1 MTEKEENENILLEM
15 VRKNIYDTKNE
26 TVIDINDW
34 TEENEKEIKRLSNI
48 CKNDAYEM
56 YKKGYDMSRYGKYIN
71 LSTIVFSAL
80 TIYMSASSSIASTVK
95 DPIITGFGVCT
106 IILKGAY
113 QVYNYS
119 EAGSILKEVSRGL
132 ENLATNIRCEI
143 YKPVA
148 LRKHFAQLI
157 YDAQVER
164 DQLLTK
170 VDKAE

>member
-1 MTEKEENENILLEM
+1 MKDDNENVLLEM
-15 VRKNIYDTKNE
+15 VRKNINDSKKE
-26 TVIDINDW
+26 TIIDINDW

-48 CKNDAYEM
+48 CKNDAYNL
-56 YKKGYDMSRYGKYIN
+56 YKKGYDMTRYGKYIN

-80 TIYMSASSSIASTVK
+80 TIYVSSSSAIESSVK
-95 DPIITGFGVCT
+95 DPIITVFGICT

-119 EAGSILKEVSRGL
+119 ETGGILKEVSRGL
-132 ENLATNIRCEI
+132 DNLATNIRCEI
-143 YKPVA
+143 YKPIS
-148 LRKHFAQLI
+148 LRKQFAQLI
-157 YDAQVER
+157 YDAQIER

>member
-1 MTEKEENENILLEM
+1 MNDGNQNILLEM
-15 VRKNIYDTKNE
+15 VRKNINDAKRE

-48 CKNDAYEM
+48 CKNDAYNL
-56 YKKGYDMSRYGKYIN
+56 YKKGYNMTRYGKYIN
-71 LSTIVFSAL
+71 LSTIVLSAV
-80 TIYMSASSSIASTVK
+80 TIYMASSSIASSIK
-95 DPIITGFGVCT
+95 DPIITVFGVCS

-119 EAGSILKEVSRGL
+119 ETGGILKEVSRGL
-132 ENLATNIRCEI
+132 DNLATNIRCEI
-143 YKPVA
+143 YKPVT
-148 LRKHFAQLI
+148 LRKEFAQLI
-157 YDAQVER
+157 YDAQIER

>member
-1 MTEKEENENILLEM
+1 MSEKDENENILLEM
-15 VRKNIYDTKNE
+15 VRKNINDTKRE
-26 TVIDINDW
+26 TIIDINDW

-48 CKNDAYEM
+48 CKNDAFNL
-56 YKKGYDMSRYGKYIN
+56 YKKGYDMTRYGKYIN

-80 TIYMSASSSIASTVK
+80 TIYVASSSAIEATVK
-95 DPIITGFGVCT
+95 DPIITAFGVCS

-119 EAGSILKEVSRGL
+119 ETGGILKEVSRGL
-132 ENLATNIRCEI
+132 DNLATNIRCEI
-143 YKPVA
+143 YKPA
-148 LRKHFAQLI
+148 SLRKEFAQLI

>member
-1 MTEKEENENILLEM
+1 MKDDNENVLLEM
-15 VRKNIYDTKNE
+15 VRKNINDSKKE
-26 TVIDINDW
+26 TIIDINDW

-48 CKNDAYEM
+48 CKNDAHNL
-56 YKKGYDMSRYGKYIN
+56 YKKGYDMTRYGKYIN

-80 TIYMSASSSIASTVK
+80 TIYVASSSAIASTAK
-95 DPIITGFGVCT
+95 DPIITVFGICT

-119 EAGSILKEVSRGL
+119 ETGGILKEVSRGL
-132 ENLATNIRCEI
+132 DNLATNIRCEI
-143 YKPVA
+143 YKPIS
-148 LRKHFAQLI
+148 LRKQFAQLI
-157 YDAQVER
+157 YDAQIER

>member
-1 MTEKEENENILLEM
+1 MKDDNENVLLEM
-15 VRKNIYDTKNE
+15 VRKNINDSKKE
-26 TVIDINDW
+26 TIIEVNDW

-48 CKNDAYEM
+48 CKNDAHNL
-56 YKKGYDMSRYGKYIN
+56 YKKGYDMTRYGKYIN

-80 TIYMSASSSIASTVK
+80 TIYVASSSAIASTAK
-95 DPIITGFGVCT
+95 DPIITVFGICT

-119 EAGSILKEVSRGL
+119 ETGGILKEVSRGL
-132 ENLATNIRCEI
+132 DNLATNIRCEI
-143 YKPVA
+143 YKPIS
-148 LRKHFAQLI
+148 LRKQFAQLI
-157 YDAQVER
+157 YDAQIER

>member
-1 MTEKEENENILLEM
+1 MKDDNENVLLEM
-15 VRKNIYDTKNE
+15 VRKNINDSKKE
-26 TVIDINDW
+26 TIIDINDW

-48 CKNDAYEM
+48 CKNDAYNL
-56 YKKGYDMSRYGKYIN
+56 YKKGYDMTRYGKYIN

-80 TIYMSASSSIASTVK
+80 TIYVASSSAIESSVK
-95 DPIITGFGVCT
+95 DPIITVFGICT

-119 EAGSILKEVSRGL
+119 ETGGILKEVSRGL
-132 ENLATNIRCEI
+132 DNLATNIRCEI
-143 YKPVA
+143 YKPIS
-148 LRKHFAQLI
+148 LRKQFAQLI
-157 YDAQVER
+157 YDAQIER

>member
-1 MTEKEENENILLEM
+1 MDENVLLEM
-15 VRKNIYDTKNE
+15 VRKNINDTKKE
-26 TVIDINDW
+26 TIIDVNDW

-48 CKNDAYEM
+48 CKNDAYNL
-56 YKKGYDMSRYGKYIN
+56 YKKGYDMTRYGKYIN

-80 TIYMSASSSIASTVK
+80 TIYVASSSAIESVVK
-95 DPIITGFGVCT
+95 DPIITVFGICT

-119 EAGSILKEVSRGL
+119 ETGGILKEVSRGL
-132 ENLATNIRCEI
+132 DNLATNIRCEI
-143 YKPVA
+143 YKPIS
-148 LRKHFAQLI
+148 LRKQFAQLI
-157 YDAQVER
+157 YDAQIER

>member
-1 MTEKEENENILLEM
+1 MNDGNENILLEM
-15 VRKNIYDTKNE
+15 VRKNINDAKRE
-26 TVIDINDW
+26 TIIDINDW

-48 CKNDAYEM
+48 CKNDAYNL
-56 YKKGYDMSRYGKYIN
+56 YKKGYNMTRYGKYIN
-71 LSTIVFSAL
+71 LSTIVFSAV
-80 TIYMSASSSIASTVK
+80 TIYMASSSIASSIK
-95 DPIITGFGVCT
+95 DPIITVFGVCS

-119 EAGSILKEVSRGL
+119 ETGGILKEVSRGL
-132 ENLATNIRCEI
+132 DNLATNIRCEI
-143 YKPVA
+143 YKPVS

>member
-1 MTEKEENENILLEM
+1 MSSENILLEM
-15 VRKNIYDTKNE
+15 VRKNINDTKSE
-26 TVIDINDW
+26 VAIDINDW

-56 YKKGYDMSRYGKYIN
+56 YKKGYDMTRYGKYIN

-95 DPIITGFGVCT
+95 DPIITAFGVCT
-106 IILKGAY
+106 IILKGAF

-119 EAGSILKEVSRGL
+119 ETGGILKEVSRAL
-132 ENLATNIRCEI
+132 DTLATNIRCEI
-143 YKPVA
+143 YKPVST
-148 LRKHFAQLI
+148 RKHFAQLI

>member
-1 MTEKEENENILLEM
+1 MSEKEENENVLLEM
-15 VRKNIYDTKNE
+15 VRKNINNTKSD

-48 CKNDAYEM
+48 CKNDACEM
-56 YKKGYDMSRYGKYIN
+56 YKKGHDMSRYGKYIN

-80 TIYMSASSSIASTVK
+80 TIYLSASSSIASTVK
-95 DPIITGFGVCT
+95 DPIITGFGVFT

-157 YDAQVER
+157 YDAQIER

>member
-1 MTEKEENENILLEM
+1 MDENVLLEI
-15 VRKNIYDTKNE
+15 VRKNINDSKKE
-26 TVIDINDW
+26 TIIEVNDW

-48 CKNDAYEM
+48 CKNDAHNL
-56 YKKGYDMSRYGKYIN
+56 YKKGYDMTRYGKYIN

-80 TIYMSASSSIASTVK
+80 TIYVASSSAIASTAK
-95 DPIITGFGVCT
+95 DPIITVFGICT

-119 EAGSILKEVSRGL
+119 ETGGILKEVSRGL
-132 ENLATNIRCEI
+132 DNLATNIRCEI
-143 YKPVA
+143 YKPIS
-148 LRKHFAQLI
+148 LRKQFAQLI
-157 YDAQVER
+157 YDAQIER

>member
-1 MTEKEENENILLEM
+1 MSNISENENILLEM
-15 VRKNIYDTKNE
+15 VRKNINDTKKE
-26 TVIDINDW
+26 TIIDVNDW

-48 CKNDAYEM
+48 CKNDAYNL
-56 YKKGYDMSRYGKYIN
+56 YKKGYDMTRYGKYIN

-80 TIYMSASSSIASTVK
+80 TIYVASSSAIESVVK
-95 DPIITGFGVCT
+95 DPIITVFGICT

-119 EAGSILKEVSRGL
+119 ETGGILKEVSRGL
-132 ENLATNIRCEI
+132 DNLATNIRCEI
-143 YKPVA
+143 YKPIS
-148 LRKHFAQLI
+148 LRKQFAQLI
-157 YDAQVER
+157 YDAQIER